1 MVWRGV
7 EEAEEETSL
16 GNGGGGGG
24 VEDGGDGMG
33 VSGGLGRFLGEWSR
47 LGGGGYRCP
56 PACLIGSP
64 DPTASVATHARFRG
78 GDRALARTVIKLC
91 SICVSNS
98 LSINFSTLTFKQV
111 TNELTNY

>member
-33 VSGGLGRFLGEWSR
+33 VSGGLGRFLGEWSS
-47 LGGGGYRCP
+47 LAYGWC
-56 PACLIGSP
+56 SKWVV
-64 DPTASVATHARFRG
+64 SVSFG
-78 GDRALARTVIKLC
+78 
-91 SICVSNS
+91 
-98 LSINFSTLTFKQV
+98 
-111 TNELTNY
+111 